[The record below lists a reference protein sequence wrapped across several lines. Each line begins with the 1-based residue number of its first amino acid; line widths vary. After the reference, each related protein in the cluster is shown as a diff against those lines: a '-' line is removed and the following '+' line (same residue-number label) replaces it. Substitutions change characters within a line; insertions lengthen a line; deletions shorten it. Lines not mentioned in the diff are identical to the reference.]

1 MPERNEP
8 VIVTVLAFNDL
19 SERWCRKSKEYDAQS
34 NLRLYHGY
42 SLHLLHGYNYI
53 CLKRE

>member
-34 NLRLYHGY
+34 NLHLYHGY

-53 CLKRE
+53 CLKQE